1 VRIHTFSRR
10 CLCVLSLVVVALTA
24 FVSTPFGVHPPAS
37 AQPVARPTAL
47 ALTTI
52 HRATSLTADES
63 AEVSYS
69 LVGASVFGAA
79 PAPVTGAGAFDLR
92 HGVGQATIR
101 QPSGRQLIV
110 LVPTVVFTRVPSGG
124 VTSLP
129 PGKSWMSASLTGSE
143 SLATNFPQFVV
154 QVEGFNPLLY
164 LDEASWGAVSA
175 APIGPRQVDGTRTT
189 GYLVRVDLT
198 TALARA
204 TGPSAAS
211 MSLAIKSELTSAG
224 AGRSTTSQVSVRF
237 WVDGAGRVVAIQGS
251 PPGAGVGTTSITLS
265 RFGVVIRPTP
275 PRPSKVVDI
284 ASLTPS
290 GERENNGGGDAD
302 GA

>member
-1 VRIHTFSRR
+1 
-10 CLCVLSLVVVALTA
+10 
-24 FVSTPFGVHPPAS
+24 
-37 AQPVARPTAL
+37 
-47 ALTTI
+47 
-52 HRATSLTADES
+52 
-63 AEVSYS
+63 
-69 LVGASVFGAA
+69 
-79 PAPVTGAGAFDLR
+79 
-92 HGVGQATIR
+92 
-101 QPSGRQLIV
+101 
-110 LVPTVVFTRVPSGG
+110 
-124 VTSLP
+124 
-129 PGKSWMSASLTGSE
+129 MSASLTGSE

-175 APIGPRQVDGTRTT
+175 APIGPREVNGARTM
-189 GYLVRVDLT
+189 GYLVRVDLA

-224 AGRSTTSQVSVRF
+224 TGRSGSSQVSVRF
-237 WVDGAGRVVAIQGS
+237 WVDGAGRVVRIQGS

-265 RFGVVIRPTP
+265 GFGVVIRPTP